1 MDGWTGPK
9 QYATSTS
16 LKLGGIKIPRNAM
29 SNLQGTAIVAEI
41 MVRRECKQCL
51 VNLCMH

>member
-1 MDGWTGPK
+1 MDRPK
-9 QYATSTS
+9 AICHLNFSEV
-16 LKLGGIKIPRNAM
+16 GGIKIPRNAM